1 LDLLARGKEAE
12 PATDAEDADGED
24 DEPATT
30 GSGSKTRLKPWRR
43 RTAKD
48 LGEPANDGTP
58 PPLID
63 CIHRTMRLWKTG
75 EQSRVDGYLEAQ
87 GLWRNDLFEQVVQ
100 AVLELAKPGTDERA
114 TLALCAEPLGG
125 TGPSARAKA
134 ANAVGRITVFTSL
147 RLKDFKNFADET
159 LRMGAFTVIVGAN
172 ASGKSNIRDALRF
185 LHGVGRG
192 YTLAE
197 ALGGK
202 YGAGGQAE
210 WEAIRGAP
218 AELVRHGQESMCVG
232 VDMELGECE
241 PDVRAAWP
249 VGLTSVSYS
258 IGLASRLGAF
268 RVIQEDL
275 LQYYAIAMG
284 SDSAPYHHET
294 PMYTSK
300 PEAPDPVAAQ
310 DDEHHLLLR
319 MAKAGS
325 QKKYGDRVAVRP
337 DQPALTQI
345 ESHRPVLKTHKA
357 VARHVAG
364 ALADMRFLDPAPRQM
379 REPAYPGQ
387 VVLGDGGENLPT
399 VLQAICDDPRRHQ
412 MLLDWTRELTPMDV
426 ADFRFAAESSGK
438 IQLSIAESNGKA
450 TSSQCVSDGTLRFLG
465 MLAAL
470 LGEGPRL
477 CVFEEIDNGIHPSR
491 LHLLVELIEE
501 QTRKGDLQVVTTTHS
516 PDLLATIGD
525 ETFQSTSVVCRC
537 AGRSD
542 AIIRPVTELPNV
554 DDLRHTRGID
564 RLHATGWME
573 NILFFTEP
581 DQAGVPT

>member
-1 LDLLARGKEAE
+1 
-12 PATDAEDADGED
+12 
-24 DEPATT
+24 
-30 GSGSKTRLKPWRR
+30 
-43 RTAKD
+43 
-48 LGEPANDGTP
+48 
-58 PPLID
+58 
-63 CIHRTMRLWKTG
+63 M
-75 EQSRVDGYLEAQ
+75 
-87 GLWRNDLFEQVVQ
+87 
-100 AVLELAKPGTDERA
+100 
-114 TLALCAEPLGG
+114 
-125 TGPSARAKA
+125 
-134 ANAVGRITVFTSL
+134 FTSL
-147 RLKDFKNFADET
+147 RLKNFKNFADET

-218 AELVRHGQESMCVG
+218 AELIRYGQKSMSLG

-241 PDVRAAWP
+241 PDVRAALS
-249 VGLTSVSYS
+249 GNSSVSYA
-258 IGLASRLGAF
+258 ICLAPRFGAF
-268 RVIQEDL
+268 GVIQEEL
-275 LQYYAIAMG
+275 LAYYDIDWG
-284 SDSAPYHHET
+284 PKSGCHRFKRPI
-294 PMYTSK
+294 YTSK
-300 PEAPDPVAAQ
+300 PEAPDPIASQ

-319 MAKAGS
+319 MDKVGS
-325 QKKYGDRVAVRP
+325 QRKYGHRIAVRP

-345 ESHRPVLKTHKA
+345 EAHKPVLRAHKA
-357 VARHVAG
+357 LARHVAD
-364 ALADMRFLDPAPRQM
+364 ALGDMRFLDPSPRQM
-379 REPAYPGQ
+379 REPAFPGQ

-399 VLQAICDDPRRHQ
+399 VLQAICNDPKRLQ
-412 MLLDWTRELTPMDV
+412 TLLDWTRELTPMDV
-426 ADFRFAAESSGK
+426 SDFRFAVESSGK
-438 IQLSIAESNGKA
+438 VQLSIAESDGRA

-465 MLAAL
+465 LLAAL

-537 AGRSD
+537 DGRSD

-554 DDLRHTRGID
+554 DDLRHTRGLD

>member
-1 LDLLARGKEAE
+1 
-12 PATDAEDADGED
+12 
-24 DEPATT
+24 
-30 GSGSKTRLKPWRR
+30 
-43 RTAKD
+43 
-48 LGEPANDGTP
+48 
-58 PPLID
+58 
-63 CIHRTMRLWKTG
+63 M
-75 EQSRVDGYLEAQ
+75 
-87 GLWRNDLFEQVVQ
+87 
-100 AVLELAKPGTDERA
+100 
-114 TLALCAEPLGG
+114 
-125 TGPSARAKA
+125 
-134 ANAVGRITVFTSL
+134 FTSL
-147 RLKDFKNFADET
+147 RLKNFKNFADET

-210 WEAIRGAP
+210 WEAVRGAP
-218 AELVRHGQESMCVG
+218 AELVRYGQDSMCLG

-241 PDVRAAWP
+241 PDVKAA
-249 VGLTSVSYS
+249 LSSSEHSVSYA
-258 IGLASRLGAF
+258 IGLAPRFGASG
-268 RVIQEDL
+268 VIQEEL
-275 LQYYAIAMG
+275 LAYYDIDG
-284 SDSAPYHHET
+284 GPKLGWHRFKR
-294 PMYTSK
+294 PIYTSR
-300 PEAPDPVAAQ
+300 PEADPVAAQ

-319 MAKAGS
+319 MAKVGG
-325 QKKYGDRVAVRP
+325 QRKYGHRVAVRP

-345 ESHRPVLKTHKA
+345 EAHRPVLRPHKA
-357 VARHVAG
+357 LVRHVAG
-364 ALADMRFLDPAPRQM
+364 ALADMRFLDPSPRQM
-379 REPAYPGQ
+379 REPAFPGQ

-399 VLQAICDDPRRHQ
+399 VLQAICDDPKRLQ
-412 MLLDWTRELTPMDV
+412 TLLDWTRELTPMDV
-426 ADFRFAAESSGK
+426 SDFRFAPESSGK
-438 IQLSIAESNGKA
+438 IQLSIEESNGKA

-525 ETFQSTSVVCRC
+525 ETFQSTSVVYRC

-542 AIIRPVTELPNV
+542 AIIRPATELPNV
-554 DDLRHTRGID
+554 DELRRTRGFD

-581 DQAGVPT
+581 DQAGAPT

>member
-1 LDLLARGKEAE
+1 
-12 PATDAEDADGED
+12 
-24 DEPATT
+24 
-30 GSGSKTRLKPWRR
+30 
-43 RTAKD
+43 
-48 LGEPANDGTP
+48 
-58 PPLID
+58 
-63 CIHRTMRLWKTG
+63 M
-75 EQSRVDGYLEAQ
+75 
-87 GLWRNDLFEQVVQ
+87 
-100 AVLELAKPGTDERA
+100 
-114 TLALCAEPLGG
+114 
-125 TGPSARAKA
+125 
-134 ANAVGRITVFTSL
+134 FTSL
-147 RLKDFKNFADET
+147 RLTNFKNFADET
-159 LRMGAFTVIVGAN
+159 LRMGAFTVIVGTN

-218 AELVRHGQESMCVG
+218 ADLIRHGQESMSLG
-232 VDMELGECE
+232 VDMKLDECE
-241 PDVRAAWP
+241 PDERAALSA
-249 VGLTSVSYS
+249 GDSGVSYS
-258 IGLASRLGAF
+258 IGLAPRQGAF
-268 RVIQEDL
+268 GVAHEEL
-275 LQYYAIAMG
+275 LAYYDIDWG
-284 SDSAPYHHET
+284 EELGWRRFKRPI
-294 PMYTSK
+294 YTSK
-300 PEAPDPVAAQ
+300 PDAPDPIASQ

-325 QKKYGDRVAVRP
+325 QRKQGNRVAVRP

-345 ESHRPVLKTHKA
+345 ETHKPVLRPHKA
-357 VARHVAG
+357 LARHVAG
-364 ALADMRFLDPAPRQM
+364 ALADMRFLDPSPRQM

-399 VLQAICDDPRRHQ
+399 VLQAICDDPKRLQ
-412 MLLDWTRELTPMDV
+412 TLLDWTRELTPMDV
-426 ADFRFAAESSGK
+426 SDFRFVAESSGK
-438 IQLSIAESNGKA
+438 IQFSIVESDGKA

-554 DDLRHTRGID
+554 DRLRRTRGLD

-581 DQAGVPT
+581 DQAGVST

>member
-1 LDLLARGKEAE
+1 
-12 PATDAEDADGED
+12 
-24 DEPATT
+24 
-30 GSGSKTRLKPWRR
+30 
-43 RTAKD
+43 
-48 LGEPANDGTP
+48 
-58 PPLID
+58 
-63 CIHRTMRLWKTG
+63 M
-75 EQSRVDGYLEAQ
+75 
-87 GLWRNDLFEQVVQ
+87 
-100 AVLELAKPGTDERA
+100 
-114 TLALCAEPLGG
+114 
-125 TGPSARAKA
+125 
-134 ANAVGRITVFTSL
+134 FTSL
-147 RLKDFKNFADET
+147 RLKNFKNFADET

-210 WEAIRGAP
+210 WEAVRGAP
-218 AELVRHGQESMCVG
+218 AELIRYGQESMCVG
-232 VDMELGECE
+232 VDMELGDCE
-241 PDVRAAWP
+241 PDVTATLL
-249 VGLTSVSYS
+249 GKSSISYA
-258 IGLASRLGAF
+258 IGLAPRLGTF
-268 RVIQEDL
+268 VVDQEHLLTYQEVDL
-275 LQYYAIAMG
+275 DVGSGPKPDRFYAPI
-284 SDSAPYHHET
+284 
-294 PMYTSK
+294 YTSK
-300 PEAPDPVAAQ
+300 PKAPDPVAAQ

-325 QKKYGDRVAVRP
+325 QKKYGNRVAVRH

-345 ESHRPVLKTHKA
+345 EAHRPVLRTHKA
-357 VARHVAG
+357 VAQHVAG
-364 ALADMRFLDPAPRQM
+364 ALADMRFLDPSPRQM
-379 REPAYPGQ
+379 REPAFPGQ

-399 VLQAICDDPRRHQ
+399 VLQAICDDPKRLEI
-412 MLLDWTRELTPMDV
+412 LLDWTRELTPMDV
-426 ADFRFAAESSGK
+426 SDFRFAAESSGK

-525 ETFQSTSVVCRC
+525 KTFQSTSVVCRC

-542 AIIRPVTELPNV
+542 AIIRPAAELPNV
-554 DDLRHTRGID
+554 DELRRTRGLD
-564 RLHATGWME
+564 ELHATGWME